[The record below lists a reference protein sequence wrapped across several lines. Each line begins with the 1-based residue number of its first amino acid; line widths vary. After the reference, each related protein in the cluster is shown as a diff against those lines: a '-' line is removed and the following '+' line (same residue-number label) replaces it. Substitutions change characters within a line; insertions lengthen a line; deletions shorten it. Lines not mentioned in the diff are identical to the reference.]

1 MNELFI
7 FIKPESSVRL
17 SCLRDKV
24 VGPDY
29 RSVCMV
35 PCGGDGAARRIIT
48 VLWSRIN
55 GAMGR
60 TKGWVLVVVSV
71 GGHVIC
77 GAERSFPHWSEH
89 RE

>member
-35 PCGGDGAARRIIT
+35 PCGDGGDGAARRIIT
-48 VLWSRIN
+48 VLFVYRNYTQTFCKIN
-55 GAMGR
+55 DFR
-60 TKGWVLVVVSV
+60 L
-71 GGHVIC
+71 
-77 GAERSFPHWSEH
+77 RN
-89 RE
+89 